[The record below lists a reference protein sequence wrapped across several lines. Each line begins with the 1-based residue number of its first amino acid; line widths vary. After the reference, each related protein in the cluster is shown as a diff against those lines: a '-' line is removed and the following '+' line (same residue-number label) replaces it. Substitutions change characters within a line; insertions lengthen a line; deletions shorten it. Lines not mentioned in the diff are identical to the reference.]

1 MKRKVVK
8 KTGCNEILNS
18 ENRMNLEWIEITA
31 LTILNWSIDSY
42 DALFLATFNTYMNNN
57 ALIMIPTKMTPSNEN
72 ILCIPIAFP
81 S

>member
-8 KTGCNEILNS
+8 KTGWNEILNS
-18 ENRMNLEWIEITA
+18 ENRMNLEWMEITA
-31 LTILNWSIDSY
+31 LTILDSY

>member
-8 KTGCNEILNS
+8 KTGWNEILNS
-18 ENRMNLEWIEITA
+18 ENRMNFVWMENIA
-31 LTILNWSIDSY
+31 LIILNWSIDSY
-42 DALFLATFNTYMNNN
+42 DAYYYTFNTYMNKN
-57 ALIMIPTKMTPSNEN
+57 ALIKTPTKMTPSNEN

>member
-8 KTGCNEILNS
+8 KTGWNEILNS
-18 ENRMNLEWIEITA
+18 ENRMNLEWMEITA
-31 LTILNWSIDSY
+31 LTILDSY
-42 DALFLATFNTYMNNN
+42 DALFLATFNTYINNN